1 MVIFVIMLIVLLV
14 KPAGLFGTP
23 TMSHAV
29 ETNPGTAVARP
40 AASRN
45 FDLALYAIGLVILVA
60 APFFVYPLFLAK
72 VLCFC
77 LFACAFNLLLGSVG
91 LLSLGHAAFFGSAAY
106 VTGHALKEWGL
117 PFELAALWAQ
127 APARCSA

>member
-1 MVIFVIMLIVLLV
+1 MDTE
-14 KPAGLFGTP
+14 PA
-23 TMSHAV
+23 
-29 ETNPGTAVARP
+29 TAVAGFFRT
-40 AASRN
+40 SRN
-45 FDLALYAIGLVILVA
+45 ARLRAVCDRPRWSSLA

-91 LLSLGHAAFFGSAAY
+91 LLSLGHAAFFGAAAY

-117 PFELAALWAQ
+117 PFELAALLGTGVGALLGL
-127 APARCSA
+127 AFGYRLDPPLRASTSR